1 MDLGVPGGLPFRLR
15 TAERLLPGGSACRSR
30 ADGGQRAHGDGNDRR
45 WGVRAAVRGVSD
57 GFVSHGN
64 GVDGWAHVRGRRHA
78 RVPVLVCDGS
88 FPIEI
93 GRVAGFGGYGGAF
106 GFDRI
111 IDDVR
116 AGLHGWDGACLEN
129 PRSRGRRTRR
139 PACRTCAADSVVDEK
154 DAFIERMR
162 DFGRH
167 AFAHAESVR
176 YTIGEPEHKGANHV
190 RNRRIHRN
198 APRQGHPDRRSVATR
213 IPRL

>member
-129 PRSRGRRTRR
+129 PRSDVPAQSPARPCETGQGVEGRGGRLVEHAPPIPSLTYDHHD
-139 PACRTCAADSVVDEK
+139 ADGFITLFGLPLKVRAMKLLEVEK
-154 DAFIERMR
+154 N
-162 DFGRH
+162 
-167 AFAHAESVR
+167 
-176 YTIGEPEHKGANHV
+176 KN
-190 RNRRIHRN
+190 NK
-198 APRQGHPDRRSVATR
+198 
-213 IPRL
+213 